1 MTVHKF
7 LPGSQ
12 TGDRESWRVFLSNYK
27 PLLLRLCSLDLP
39 FTPHEQMAFWHEVLR
54 VLWANHYE
62 RLRGFPQQAERGFLV
77 GLRAFLLDLPLSKLD
92 LAKDS
97 TAAPGPTVETLG
109 GLLKG
114 LPFFHQETIFRS
126 QKNWGWGLG
135 SRGLGTSFA

>member
-1 MTVHKF
+1 MLHHDV
-7 LPGSQ
+7 
-12 TGDRESWRVFLSNYK
+12 
-27 PLLLRLCSLDLP
+27 
-39 FTPHEQMAFWHEVLR
+39 VL

-62 RLRGFPQQAERGFLV
+62 CLRGFPQQAEREFLV

-92 LAKDS
+92 SAKDS
-97 TAAPGPTVETLG
+97 TAAPRPPVETLG

-135 SRGLGTSFA
+135 ARGWGTSFA